1 MDGKSRKS
9 TNISYSEMKPI
20 ALITFVFL
28 VQFISGCQ
36 SVKKQEQKI
45 EVEKLKIAID
55 IYQKRCLAAG
65 ITVKKR
71 IQNVDGIAILKVR
84 EESSSRMGQ
93 FTMSDPYGDDSHGEY
108 YIQSFLKD
116 GNRKNNFH
124 AEDEKTVRDGFKFV
138 EAIDSA
144 TGNVYRYTDSYGFVS
159 RKTPPGATPPNK
171 TWTRWEYVLK
181 KQPID
186 KFSAKYG
193 VIFED
198 ISTVQDRKYWIAGS
212 SLKVIDLTTNEVI
225 AERVGYM
232 IDRGQGDSNQ
242 RDPWVFAAANACPD
256 FRNRFRYPIKQNLSP
271 SGYQVFQTT
280 DFVQFVITPSK

>member
-1 MDGKSRKS
+1 
-9 TNISYSEMKPI
+9 MK
-20 ALITFVFL
+20 
-28 VQFISGCQ
+28 
-36 SVKKQEQKI
+36 
-45 EVEKLKIAID
+45 

-65 ITVKKR
+65 ITIKKR
-71 IQNVDGIAILKVR
+71 IQNIDGIAVLKIR

-93 FTMSDPYGDDSHGEY
+93 YTMSDPYGDDAHGEY

-138 EAIDSA
+138 EAIDPTS
-144 TGNVYRYTDSYGFVS
+144 GNIYRYTDSYEFVS
-159 RKTPPGATPPNK
+159 RKTPPNATPPNK
-171 TWTRWEYVLK
+171 KWTRWEYVLK

-242 RDPWVFAAANACPD
+242 RDPWVFAATNACPD
-256 FRNRFRYPIKQNLSP
+256 FRNRFPYPIKQNLSP
-271 SGYQVFQTT
+271 SGYQVYQTT
-280 DFVQFVITPSK
+280 DFVQSVITPSK